1 MPEILFLGTAAGLPT
16 VGRSYTSLAILD
28 EGVGMLVD
36 CGANSYQG
44 LLEAGVSQERISDLF
59 LTHAHIDHIGGL
71 PSFLVSLRRAKRQ
84 TPLRLWAL
92 PETLE
97 TVEGLLRLFAQE
109 FPQPLEY
116 TLELRPLQGAGEL
129 PPIGPAAFAFL
140 PMEHSIPAAG
150 LRLTFPRSDGSA
162 WSVVYSG
169 DTRPTAALEQFAQ
182 GCDLLILEC
191 TYLDRDREK
200 AWQVGHMTALQAGQ
214 LAQRAQAKALALVH
228 LWISWDYPGWEQAQV
243 YEEAA
248 QAFRGQL
255 RIPQDGERFH
265 F

>member
-1 MPEILFLGTAAGLPT
+1 MPEIIYLGTAAGLPT
-16 VGRSYTSLAILD
+16 AGRNYTSLAILD
-28 EGVGMLVD
+28 AGMGVLVD
-36 CGANSYQG
+36 CGASSYQL
-44 LLEAGVSQERISDLF
+44 LLEAGVRQERISDLF

-92 PETLE
+92 PDTLE
-97 TVEGLLRLFAQE
+97 TVEGLLQLFARE

-116 TLELRPLQGAGEL
+116 ELDLRPLRGGGEL
-129 PPIGPAAFAFL
+129 PPLGKASFAFL
-140 PMEHSIPAAG
+140 PVEHSIPAAG
-150 LRLTFPRSDGSA
+150 LRLTFPRPDDRT

-169 DTRPTAALEQFAQ
+169 DTRPTAALEQFAR

-214 LAQRAQAKALALVH
+214 VAQRAQAKALALVH

-248 QAFRGQL
+248 RAFHGQL
-255 RIPQDGERFH
+255 RIPNDGERFH